1 MRHPSLKL
9 QECADLDPT
18 SMVGQTSLSIAYGI
32 DVAPRDDP
40 TITLTDEA
48 LHGVYVAQQKG
59 RIFNFIPFCT
69 PYLLTMK
76 E

>member
-1 MRHPSLKL
+1 
-9 QECADLDPT
+9 
-18 SMVGQTSLSIAYGI
+18 MVGQTSISVAYGI

-48 LHGVYVAQQKG
+48 LQGVMAAQVKG

-69 PYLLTMK
+69 SSSLRRRA
-76 E
+76 

>member
-1 MRHPSLKL
+1 
-9 QECADLDPT
+9 
-18 SMVGQTSLSIAYGI
+18 MVAHTSLSIAYGI

-40 TITLTDEA
+40 NIALTDEA
-48 LHGVYVAQQKG
+48 LDGVHAAQQRG

-69 PYLLTMK
+69 PYLLIVR